1 MNIYTI
7 KHLTRETAPTYFSRC
22 NMKFFGQRLKDFKV
36 IKLNKHQYVI
46 TAPTYDYDYRTGER
60 RRQLDSRKIFDTR
73 TNELESPKMDNMKV
87 VKTDNDWIMIDD
99 QYKMYN
105 DGVFYDTIDNEDIPQ
120 KYFDA
125 RDELLEKFL
134 NT

>member
-1 MNIYTI
+1 
-7 KHLTRETAPTYFSRC
+7 
-22 NMKFFGQRLKDFKV
+22 MKFFGQRLKDFKV